1 MESVSNLWKILFEYN
16 TIDYQVDMSVS
27 QMSDTDRKWKG
38 ELFFIVLLNI
48 FVGGCTCKLLEGTE
62 KRSF

>member
-27 QMSDTDRKWKG
+27 QMSDTARK
-38 ELFFIVLLNI
+38 
-48 FVGGCTCKLLEGTE
+48 
-62 KRSF
+62 

>member
-27 QMSDTDRKWKG
+27 QMSDTTGIERRVILYRIAEYIRWG
-38 ELFFIVLLNI
+38 LYL
-48 FVGGCTCKLLEGTE
+48 
-62 KRSF
+62 

>member
-27 QMSDTDRKWKG
+27 QMSDRPEIERRVILYRIAEYIRWG
-38 ELFFIVLLNI
+38 LYL
-48 FVGGCTCKLLEGTE
+48 
-62 KRSF
+62 

>member
-27 QMSDTDRKWKG
+27 QMSDTDRNRK
-38 ELFFIVLLNI
+38 ESYSLSY
-48 FVGGCTCKLLEGTE
+48 C
-62 KRSF
+62 